1 MKKIN
6 RKAQDVALGVGAVIF
21 VALFIIGII
30 ILLMGFDTVEPNH
43 LGVKVAWGQITGVMQ
58 PSTQWTGLFVSVISY
73 DMRLRKAT
81 IELSGDNYAPS
92 KEGQKIFATI
102 DVNYRVKNDP
112 NTVKSLYANVGTDD
126 VIADRLNINPIVVEG
141 FKQTSSQ
148 YTALD
153 ILEKRQEVKD
163 KAIEI
168 IKKNFPQQYFEID
181 NIVITNIAF
190 TKEFADEIEAKQTAI
205 QTALKEQ
212 NNLETIKFQQQQI
225 LEQAKVDAE
234 RIKLQSASLTQ
245 LTIAQAWIQKWN
257 GNVPTYLIT
266 SQANANMLM
275 QLPTM
280 PLVSEQK

>member
-1 MKKIN
+1 MKQMNK
-6 RKAQDVALGVGAVIF
+6 KAQDIS
-21 VALFIIGII
+21 IGIGLTVFIVLFFAVLI
-30 ILLMGFDTVEPNH
+30 ILAMGFDTVEANH
-43 LGVKVAWGQITGVMQ
+43 LGVKVAWGQITGTMQ
-58 PSTQWTGLFVSVISY
+58 PSTQWTGLITSVVQY
-73 DMRLRKAT
+73 DMRLRKAS

-92 KEGQKIFATI
+92 KEGQKIFGTI
-102 DVNYRVKNDP
+102 DVNYRVKNNP
-112 NTVKSLYANVGTDD
+112 ETVKSLYANVGTDD
-126 VIADRLNINPIVVEG
+126 VIAERLNINPIVVEG
-141 FKQTSSQ
+141 FKQTTSQ
-148 YTALD
+148 YTAMD

-168 IKKNFPQQYFEID
+168 IKRNFPAEYFEIE

-190 TKEFADEIEAKQTAI
+190 TKDFADEIEAKQTAV
-205 QTALKEQ
+205 QTALKEK

-225 LEQAKVDAE
+225 LEQAKIDAE

-280 PLVSEQK
+280 PLETQK

>member
-1 MKKIN
+1 MNK
-6 RKAQDVALGVGAVIF
+6 KAQDIS
-21 VALFIIGII
+21 IGIGLTVFIVLFFAVLI
-30 ILLMGFDTVEPNH
+30 ILAMGFDTVEANH
-43 LGVKVAWGQITGVMQ
+43 LGVKVAWGQITGTMQ
-58 PSTQWTGLFVSVISY
+58 PSTQWTGLITSVVQY
-73 DMRLRKAT
+73 DMRLRKAS

-92 KEGQKIFATI
+92 KEGQKIFGTI
-102 DVNYRVKNDP
+102 DVNYRVKNNP
-112 NTVKSLYANVGTDD
+112 ETVKSLYANVGTDD
-126 VIADRLNINPIVVEG
+126 VIAERLNINPIVVEG
-141 FKQTSSQ
+141 FKQTTSQ
-148 YTALD
+148 YTAMD

-168 IKKNFPQQYFEID
+168 IKRNFPAEYFEIE

-190 TKEFADEIEAKQTAI
+190 TKDFADEIEAKQTAV
-205 QTALKEQ
+205 QTALKEK

-225 LEQAKVDAE
+225 LEQAKIDAE

-280 PLVSEQK
+280 PLETQK